1 MIFCCS
7 SKTRRV
13 AEEDEIR
20 KAISKTGFNIQEVT
34 ELRQRFYRMSKNTG
48 KLRKEQF
55 REHMGVLGLDTVF
68 FLSDRIFTMLDSDGD
83 GQINF
88 QDFINYFDIITNG
101 SQEQKAQI
109 AFNYIDTT
117 NQGSF
122 DLEDLKKMIGGIMNS
137 YCAVTGAHFNEEQQ
151 RRTDQY
157 IISIFDEMSTKKNGR
172 VTFAEYLESIRKNP
186 NILEIFEFLNKGI
199 QETIKDDKSKEIQIS
214 KMIFQ
219 VENQIDQVIGSL
231 AGEKEDSTPQNAFSH
246 QQKTISFKRS
256 SIRNVN
262 KLPSDNDI
270 EPTKLFPLLTSPNIV
285 FEEQIKRKDKNQS
298 SKTQIIE
305 TMATNANSQKNS
317 HETHDLKKMTFM
329 NNSNL
334 TFRFKSQPELPNSTV
349 KEEDE
354 RQNEVSTINDDKF
367 AIKPPTSR
375 RYGAECLKVTF
386 VKPVSKYQNNQGD
399 IQDNCDISDFTDD
412 EIRGE
417 NMEGINEGNDQVDD
431 GYINQNKKYSNSRYK
446 SSFFSKNSPSYST
459 QQLVSPQAIFQNDLK
474 DQQGITQ
481 ILKDNNKNQQNK
493 NVSSSSYYQN
503 GKAPPFLN
511 EQNIQNQQN
520 TQKNILLIGGVY
532 PIQTNIPQ
540 GNKSIFPQS
549 VNSQGQV
556 IDHSQ
561 KYIEGALQYISQN
574 AEQVPIISFQSATQ
588 GQSSD
593 QSNFSQTSQ
602 KNNNSSNKGSNQ
614 KVPYQNSNFINIQN
628 GKLLSQNDIIISSNE
643 QNLLKDFHNSNVNI
657 NINNNFF
664 LHHPHQISTQINSPI
679 DPHSTANT
687 TFNANNIFNNNNN
700 LISNSATNNS
710 SSISNKVK
718 VPPLKSIPSYNE
730 QQQQKKEIQLQ
741 TFQENQNIQASFA
754 KELSSEHSN
763 NGANQNKQNINSQ
776 NNQQNIH
783 QSNQN
788 LMNNSN
794 NLSISNSQLSQG
806 SNQNH
811 LNKSGFFK
819 EHHQKS
825 SSHPPPPSQSP
836 QIFTDLR
843 HKQFIKSIND
853 MSSEQIKEK
862 IIGLY
867 PKFQEMK
874 EILKVI
880 RQDLEQNNIDEQEP
894 NKVNLH
900 KDSITNDKNI
910 PSFAGRIQRFSSNK
924 NSSPQQNLTQNNLFI
939 RQNSSTNQINPQ
951 LNIANQD
958 DQFRTMR
965 ISTAINVPNKKSQRN
980 LSQKNTTMVFFGH
993 QNWNL
998 VLNMMMGV
1006 QMAVKSVQSYNENQ
1020 INKLEPQDFKLKY
1033 YFELLPRR
1041 RVGEQSTFKICKF
1054 SDYAPQVFRNIRI
1067 KYNISSENYLKSI
1080 GPEKLFSSIMKGD
1093 LTTLSELTSTGK
1105 SGSFFYYTVDSKFT
1119 LKTIHKSEFAF
1130 LKKILPNYYQHLE
1143 DNPSTLIIRVYGL
1156 HKIKYKMNHS
1166 MKYIYFIIMS
1176 NVFYTRKE
1184 IHERFDLKGSLYKR
1198 YSDNPDPSVAKKDLN
1213 FLNQKIKIQV
1223 RPEQY
1228 TTFLEVVRK
1237 DCHFFEQNEIID
1249 YSMLLGLHNS
1259 RREKRTSN
1267 SNNRYQLLTYFLLL
1281 NQADTDILLSAQDNF
1296 FEQEEESI
1304 CLMKSRNHEITYHFG
1319 IIDILTCFNTKKKV
1333 EFLAKRITLGPDIST
1348 IPPQQYAARFI
1359 QFIENMFDDSSKKT
1373 GVYNLSQLSN
1383 HNNINSNNNI
1393 SNINNQQNIQSNSNS
1408 NNNNINNNNNN
1419 NNILNTNQQ
1428 QNHPPIQSIIQNN
1441 LNQ

>member
-1 MIFCCS
+1 MIFCCT

-20 KAISKTGFNIQEVT
+20 KAISKTTFSLQEVT

-88 QDFINYFDIITNG
+88 QDFINYFDIITHGN
-101 SQEQKAQI
+101 QEQKAQI

-122 DLEDLKKMIGGIMNS
+122 DLNDLKKMIGGIINS

-157 IISIFDEMSTKKNGR
+157 IISIFDQMSTQKNGR
-172 VTFAEYLESIRKNP
+172 VTFTEYLQAIRKNP

-214 KMIFQ
+214 KMVLQ

-231 AGEKEDSTPQNAFSH
+231 AGEKEDSVPQNAFPH

-256 SIRNVN
+256 SIRNIN

-270 EPTKLFPLLTSPNIV
+270 EPTKLFPLLTQPNIV
-285 FEEQIKRKDKNQS
+285 IEEQIKRKDKSQS

-305 TMATNANSQKNS
+305 TIGMNMNSQKNN
-317 HETHDLKKMTFM
+317 HEVNDSKKITFM

-354 RQNEVSTINDDKF
+354 RQNEASTIND
-367 AIKPPTSR
+367 ANKPPTSR

-386 VKPVSKYQNNQGD
+386 VKPVSKYQNNSGD
-399 IQDNCDISDFTDD
+399 VQDNCDISDFTDD

-417 NMEGINEGNDQVDD
+417 NMEGINEGNDQMDD
-431 GYINQNKKYSNSRYK
+431 GYINQNKKYVNSRYK
-446 SSFFSKNSPSYST
+446 NSFLSKNSPNYST
-459 QQLVSPQAIFQNDLK
+459 QQLVSPQAIIQNDIK
-474 DQQGITQ
+474 DQQGIGQ
-481 ILKDNNKNQQNK
+481 ILKDNNKNQQYK
-493 NVSSSSYYQN
+493 NTSSTYNQN
-503 GKAPPFLN
+503 GKTPALSD
-511 EQNIQNQQN
+511 QNMLNQQSS
-520 TQKNILLIGGVY
+520 QKNILLFGGVY

-540 GNKSIFPQS
+540 GNKSIFQQS
-549 VNSQGQV
+549 LNSKGQI

-561 KYIEGALQYISQN
+561 QYIEGALQYISQN

-593 QSNFSQTSQ
+593 QSNFSQSSQ

-614 KVPYQNSNFINIQN
+614 KMPYQNSNFINIQN

-664 LHHPHQISTQINSPI
+664 LHHPHQISSQINSPL

-687 TFNANNIFNNNNN
+687 TFNANNIFNNN

-730 QQQQKKEIQLQ
+730 QQQQQQKKEQQFQPL
-741 TFQENQNIQASFA
+741 QENLSIQPSFV
-754 KELSSEHSN
+754 KELSSEQSN
-763 NGANQNKQNINSQ
+763 NGANQVKQNINTQ

-783 QSNQN
+783 QSNHN

-794 NLSISNSQLSQG
+794 NLSISNSQISQG
-806 SNQNH
+806 SNQNY

-819 EHHQKS
+819 EHYQKS
-825 SSHPPPPSQSP
+825 ASHPLPSLSP
-836 QIFTDLR
+836 QQPIIDPR
-843 HKQFIKSIND
+843 HKQFIKNVND
-853 MSSEQIKEK
+853 MSTDQLKEK
-862 IIGLY
+862 ILGLY
-867 PKFQEMK
+867 PKFLEMK
-874 EILKVI
+874 DTLKVI
-880 RQDLEQNNIDEQEP
+880 RQDLEENNNNDDEL
-894 NKVNLH
+894 NKVGNH
-900 KDSITNDKNI
+900 KDSIINDKNI
-910 PSFAGRIQRFSSNK
+910 PSFAGRVQRFSSNK
-924 NSSPQQNLTQNNLFI
+924 NSSPQQNITQTNIFI

-951 LNIANQD
+951 INMVNQD

-980 LSQKNTTMVFFGH
+980 LSSQKNTTMVFFGH

-1006 QMAVKSVQSYNENQ
+1006 QMAVRSVSSYGEE
-1020 INKLEPQDFKLKY
+1020 IIKLESEDFKLKY

-1054 SDYAPQVFRNIRI
+1054 SDYAPQVFRNIRL

-1080 GPEKLFSSIMKGD
+1080 GPEKLFSSIIRGD

-1130 LKKILPNYYQHLE
+1130 LKKILPNYYQHLL
-1143 DNPSTLIIRVYGL
+1143 DNPNTLIIRVYGL
-1156 HKIKYKMNHS
+1156 HKIKYKIGHT

-1213 FLNQKIKIQV
+1213 FLNQKMKVQV

-1228 TTFLEVVRK
+1228 HTFMEVVKK
-1237 DCHFFEQNEIID
+1237 DCHFFEQNEVID

-1259 RREKRTSN
+1259 RREKRT
-1267 SNNRYQLLTYFLLL
+1267 T
-1281 NQADTDILLSAQDNF
+1281 DTDILLSAQDNF
-1296 FEQEEESI
+1296 IEQEEESI
-1304 CLMKSRNHEITYHFG
+1304 CLMKSRSHEITYHFG
-1319 IIDILTCFNTKKKV
+1319 IIDILTCFNSKKKI
-1333 EFLAKRITLGPDIST
+1333 EFLAKRIALGPDIST

-1359 QFIENMFDDSSKKT
+1359 QFIENMFDDGSKKT
-1373 GVYNLSQLSN
+1373 GIYNQSQQSN
-1383 HNNINSNNNI
+1383 TNNNNNINSNNNNINSNNNI
-1393 SNINNQQNIQSNSNS
+1393 ININNQQNIQ
-1408 NNNNINNNNNN
+1408 NNINNNN
-1419 NNILNTNQQ
+1419 L
-1428 QNHPPIQSIIQNN
+1428 
-1441 LNQ
+1441 